1 MQKITSQKSAT
12 GRLGVI
18 NRISYVPAGFS
29 LSVAEL
35 IAGNILEEGT
45 PLAAPV
51 AGLRKVCKQAII
63 LAGSTT
69 TAIKVDALKNHFKVG
84 DFIGVKTAGK
94 AYAITAIATA
104 SGVSTLT
111 VGTAIDAVTEGAFIY
126 QMAAEAASNTSALL
140 NSPKV
145 ILGSGM
151 TVNSDVAWQ
160 TGSALVRADVYTEVV
175 GPAYLALL
183 PQIVEIEYIP

>member
-1 MQKITSQKSAT
+1 MQKIISSTDVAARQV
-12 GRLGVI
+12 VI

-35 IAGNILEEGT
+35 VAGNILGEGT
-45 PLAAPV
+45 PLTAPSS
-51 AGLRKVCKQAII
+51 GLRKVCKQAII

-69 TAIKVDALKNHFKVG
+69 TAVKVDATKNHFKVG

-145 ILGSGM
+145 ILGTGA
-151 TVNSDVAWQ
+151 VVGANVAWQ
-160 TGSALVRADVYTEVV
+160 DESALVRADVYA
-175 GPAYLALL
+175 GNIGSAYLALL
-183 PQIVEIEYIP
+183 PQIAEIEY